1 MVSSIGNLVHALAHE
16 LLKDLRPSSQS
27 LFLKLN
33 FDNSSKKRRN
43 KRYQTFLDLS
53 NFTEF
58 LYFVPNVLSRIV
70 GSKKWLDPLIEINE
84 LLWLVTSTPSRSIKV
99 IIFLKG
105 SSCSRIR
112 FQINSK
118 WWNPSLSMILI
129 KFLFF
134 IFFKPSDSC

>member
-1 MVSSIGNLVHALAHE
+1 MVSSIGNLVHALAYE

-33 FDNSSKKRRN
+33 FGNSSKKRRN

-105 SSCSRIR
+105 SFCSRIR

-129 KFLFF
+129 KFLIF